1 MYTLILKNNSTN
13 EFTVYDGLQNVSGK
27 QLYLEFNDV
36 ELEVPDGEYT
46 YAVFSNDRD
55 DITYDFKAE
64 ILDTVLHTEDG
75 DVELRDINPRIG
87 LLRIGLVEETNKY
100 DNNSRDT
107 YYYEG

>member
-13 EFTVYDGLQNVSGK
+13 EFTVYDDLQNVSGK

-46 YAVFSNDRD
+46 YAVFLNDRD

-64 ILDTVLHTEDG
+64 MLDTVLHTEDG